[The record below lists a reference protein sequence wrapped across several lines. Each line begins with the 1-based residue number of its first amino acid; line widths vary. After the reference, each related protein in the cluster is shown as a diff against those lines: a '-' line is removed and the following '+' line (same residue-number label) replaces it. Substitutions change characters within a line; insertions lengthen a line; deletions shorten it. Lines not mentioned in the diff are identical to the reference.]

1 MKYQGIRPAFGYP
14 SLRDH
19 SEMEKLFALLQG
31 EGIGVN
37 LTESHMMNPGAS
49 VCGLYFASAEAKYF
63 DINKI
68 DREQFEDY
76 CRRRNK
82 GKKEM
87 AASLGPI
94 LHFDL

>member
-19 SEMEKLFALLQG
+19 TEKERLFALLGG
-31 EGIGVN
+31 ESIGVS

-49 VCGLYFASAEAKYF
+49 VCGLYFASPEAKYF

-68 DREQFEDY
+68 DREQFDDY
-76 CRRRNK
+76 CRRS
-82 GKKEM
+82 GKEAKEL
-87 AASLGPI
+87 AAALGPI